1 MDSVVGRHHV
11 HASSSCALSFP
22 EIHHRREVQVGI
34 DDLVALTGKIEAG
47 GDNRLALRHILMKR
61 DGVGIAIHQ
70 SFDESPNFV
79 PKHPPGFFPS
89 AHSARCPN
97 FGVLVQSPLRC
108 PRHSSQR
115 ITDQISGIRQ
125 DGKLRTEA
133 EKVIGH
139 EEHFS
144 LSAAEGN
151 GVIGPLGIL
160 CHSERGEESLSPPMP
175 FRPTSSTQ

>member
-1 MDSVVGRHHV
+1 VSLYYVRHHPTCSAPSG
-11 HASSSCALSFP
+11 H
-22 EIHHRREVQVGI
+22 
-34 DDLVALTGKIEAG
+34 TAG
-47 GDNRLALRHILMKR
+47 
-61 DGVGIAIHQ
+61 
-70 SFDESPNFV
+70 
-79 PKHPPGFFPS
+79 
-89 AHSARCPN
+89 CPN
-97 FGVLVQSPLRC
+97 FAVLVQSPLRC